1 MKERKVVFVGEVP
14 FDESEVEIGYKI
26 KKKLYSGKSVYQ
38 KIDVFDL
45 EFYGK
50 ALFLDD
56 ILQTTL
62 EDEFIYHEMLCQA
75 PLFLHPLAEKV
86 LIIGGADGG
95 ALEEVLKHALVKE
108 VWMVEIDKKVV
119 DIARRYLPSISK
131 NAFKD
136 KRTHLVIGD
145 GKKFVREYKGLFDI
159 IIMDLSDP
167 GGPAHDLISKKF
179 YQDVKRIL
187 KKGGIISVQSG
198 SLSVQPKLVALIKKR
213 LEGIFHFVSVRGAVV
228 PSYVEGLF
236 TFTMASDF
244 NFSKV
249 PQNVLE
255 KKFKSA
261 KKMDLKYWSP
271 KIAVASAILPRYIN
285 DFLGK

>member
-1 MKERKVVFVGEVP
+1 MKKRKIIFSGKVP
-14 FDESEVEIGYKI
+14 FDESKVVIGYEV
-26 KKKLYSGKSVYQ
+26 KKKLYSGKSAYQ
-38 KIDVFDL
+38 KIDVLDL
-45 EFYGK
+45 EFYGR

-56 ILQTTL
+56 ILQTAL
-62 EDEFIYHEMLCQA
+62 QDEFIYHEMLCQA
-75 PLFLHPLAEKV
+75 PLFLHPSAKKV

-95 ALEEVLKHALVKE
+95 ALEEVLKHAFVKE
-108 VWMVEIDKKVV
+108 VWMVEIDKKAVEV
-119 DIARRYLPSISK
+119 SRKYLPSISK
-131 NAFKD
+131 NAFLD

-145 GKKFVREYKGLFDI
+145 GKKFVKEYKGLFDI

-167 GGPAHDLISKKF
+167 GGPAQDLISKKF

-198 SLSVQPKLVALIKKR
+198 SLSAQPKLVALIKKR
-213 LEGIFHFVSVRGAVV
+213 LESIFRFVSVRCAVV
-228 PSYVEGLF
+228 PAYEEGLF

-244 NFSKV
+244 NFLKV
-249 PQNVLE
+249 PRSVLV

-261 KKMDLKYWSP
+261 KKMNLKYWSP
-271 KIAVASAILPRYIN
+271 DIAAASAILPRYVK